1 MPLPE
6 LPDISGVRPQ
16 ALSVAELQALHERLG
31 RWLDAALA
39 ATADQAPDDE
49 LMASV
54 RAALVTLT
62 RERRE
67 RQADERGH
75 R

>member
-1 MPLPE
+1 
-6 LPDISGVRPQ
+6 VT
-16 ALSVAELQALHERLG
+16 ELQTLHERLG

-39 ATADQAPDDE
+39 ATADQAPDNE
-49 LMASV
+49 LIDSV
-54 RAALVTLT
+54 RAALVSLT

-67 RQADERGH
+67 RQADEHGR